1 MGKTLYQKIWDAHV
15 VREGKNDATIIYVDR
30 HLLHEVT
37 SPQAFEGLR
46 LKQRKVRHPKRTCA
60 TMDHN
65 VPTNAKD
72 LSFADEISRIQ
83 MEALERNCK
92 EFGVK
97 LLDFMHPD
105 QGVVHIVGPE
115 LGFTL
120 PGMVIVCGDSHTAT
134 HGAFGS
140 LAFGIGTSEVEHVLA
155 TQTLQQNLSKTML
168 IKINGTLSKDIT
180 PKDLILYIIGQIGT
194 DGATGYVIEYAG
206 DAIKGLSMEGRM
218 TICNMTIEAGGR
230 AGMIA
235 PDDVT
240 FEYLNGKDFAPKGE
254 DWDKAVKWWQT
265 LESDADAKFDK
276 VIEID
281 ASKIAPQV
289 TWGTSPEQVAGVD
302 EDVPDPSGFKD
313 SVKSEAAK
321 KALAYMDLKPGTPIQ
336 SIKIDT
342 VFIGSCTNGRI
353 EDLRAAATIA
363 KGNKVSENVRALV
376 VPGSGRVKRQ
386 AEKEGL
392 DVIFKQAGFEWREP
406 GCSMCL
412 AMNEDKL
419 SEGERCASTS
429 NRNFEGRQGKGGRT
443 HLVGPEMAALA
454 AIKGHISDIR
464 DF

>member
-1 MGKTLYQKIWDAHV
+1 
-15 VREGKNDATIIYVDR
+15 
-30 HLLHEVT
+30 
-37 SPQAFEGLR
+37 
-46 LKQRKVRHPKRTCA
+46 
-60 TMDHN
+60 
-65 VPTNAKD
+65 
-72 LSFADEISRIQ
+72 
-83 MEALERNCK
+83 
-92 EFGVK
+92 
-97 LLDFMHPD
+97 
-105 QGVVHIVGPE
+105 
-115 LGFTL
+115 
-120 PGMVIVCGDSHTAT
+120 
-134 HGAFGS
+134 
-140 LAFGIGTSEVEHVLA
+140 
-155 TQTLQQNLSKTML
+155 
-168 IKINGTLSKDIT
+168 
-180 PKDLILYIIGQIGT
+180 
-194 DGATGYVIEYAG
+194 
-206 DAIKGLSMEGRM
+206 MEGRM